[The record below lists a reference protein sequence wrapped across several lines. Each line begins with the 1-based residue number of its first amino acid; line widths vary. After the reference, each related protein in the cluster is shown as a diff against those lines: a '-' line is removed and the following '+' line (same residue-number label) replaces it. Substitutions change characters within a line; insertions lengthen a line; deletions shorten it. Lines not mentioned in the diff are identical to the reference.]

1 MMRCL
6 ANLGWQPQW
15 DNPDFRGWSVV
26 AAYVVAAAFCARAA
40 LARRKMGPEERPA
53 SAAWGLLALGL
64 LFLGINK
71 QLNLQT
77 LLIVLGRHAAAAG
90 GWQEERRLAQLVF
103 GAVFTVAGLLLF
115 GLLRVRFRWFLARNR
130 WVITGVA
137 VLLLFVLIRAAS
149 INHVFE
155 WAGLQQKDEHDDKK
169 WTWVLEI
176 GGSAC
181 LAFAALKAGRESDRG
196 QPG

>member
-1 MMRCL
+1 MTFWP

-26 AAYVVAAAFCARAA
+26 AAYVVAAGCCARTA
-40 LARRKMGPEERPA
+40 LGGRKIGPEDKSD
-53 SAAWGLLALGL
+53 SAMWRWLALGL

-77 LLIVLGRHAAAAG
+77 LLIVLGRRAMLAAG
-90 GWQEERRLAQLVF
+90 WEKEGGLAQMIFSAAL
-103 GAVFTVAGLLLF
+103 TLAGLALIWR
-115 GLLRVRFRWFLARNR
+115 LRIRFRRFFGVNR
-130 WVITGVA
+130 WVFAGLV

-149 INHVFE
+149 INHVLKRL
-155 WAGLQQKDEHDDKK
+155 GLERSDGEGVKI
-169 WTWVLEI
+169 WTWILEI

-181 LAFAALKAGRESDRG
+181 LAFAAIRAGRECSRG
-196 QPG
+196 QP